1 MKKGRVI
8 GRPSL
13 QRIIE
18 RAWPVRSHI
27 DNVCPANKDAERAG
41 TVAVGGADNAHCWLL
56 VPAPRT
62 QRVRVRERERE
73 KEREGSVRE
82 RERERERE
90 TASGVV
96 VM

>member
-1 MKKGRVI
+1 M
-8 GRPSL
+8 
-13 QRIIE
+13 
-18 RAWPVRSHI
+18 RSHI
-27 DNVCPANKDAERAG
+27 DNVCPANKDAEWVG
-41 TVAVGGADNAHCWLL
+41 PVAVGGADNAHCWLL

-62 QRVRVRERERE
+62 QRVRVRERERAL
-73 KEREGSVRE
+73 SE